1 LCLYFTARGRFL
13 FKLLLHTPENV
24 DLCKHAVIRWWCGA
38 LIINASGYKQ
48 WIQVE
53 PKEPIK
59 KDEVRKMMEQTKKE
73 SLLERYWRLRGE
85 ADELYQRRMRQIKI
99 NEEMRK
105 SIQRELDALEDA

>member
-1 LCLYFTARGRFL
+1 MDSKRTKR
-13 FKLLLHTPENV
+13 TNQEN
-24 DLCKHAVIRWWCGA
+24 
-38 LIINASGYKQ
+38 
-48 WIQVE
+48 
-53 PKEPIK
+53 
-59 KDEVRKMMEQTKKE
+59 EVRIMEQTKKE